1 MIDDPHPSDH
11 EDALEDEAPDDHA
24 LEDEAREDEAPEN
37 EALAEAYNRGL
48 DLQKAGDFEGA
59 EAAFREALALD
70 PNDSGGVSIRLA
82 AIGADLAPEK
92 MPDAY
97 VATLFDQH
105 ADVFDE
111 ILVDE
116 LGYCVPLLLRDLI
129 GRLSIGPFSRLLD
142 LGCGTGLTG
151 MSLADCSVH
160 RTGVDLSECIVE
172 IAYDREVYDDLYVG
186 EAVEFLKDFEEED
199 GTRPHWDLIAATD
212 VFPYL
217 GAVEPFLEG
226 AADRLNTK
234 GYLAFSTETLPDE
247 VLDGRSYMVGPNN
260 RFAQGEGYIQAVLQ
274 AAGFDLLAM
283 DPITVRLEAGEPV
296 PGHLVMAQLR

>member
-1 MIDDPHPSDH
+1 MTDNDHLSEH
-11 EDALEDEAPDDHA
+11 EDD
-24 LEDEAREDEAPEN
+24 PEN

-48 DLQKAGDFEGA
+48 ELQKVGDVKGA
-59 EAAFREALALD
+59 EKAFREALALD
-70 PNDSGGVSIRLA
+70 PDDSGGVSIRLA
-82 AIGADLAPEK
+82 AIGADQAPEK

-129 GRLSIGPFSRLLD
+129 QRLQIGPFSRLLD

-172 IAYDREVYDDLYVG
+172 IAYDREVYNDLYVG
-186 EAVEFLKDFEEED
+186 EAVEFLKEFEEED
-199 GTRPHWDLIAATD
+199 GTRPKWDLIAATD

-217 GAVEPFLEG
+217 GAVEPFLAG

-247 VLDGRSYMVGPNN
+247 VLNGRSYMVGPNN
-260 RFAQGEGYIQAVLQ
+260 RFGQGEGYICAALE

-283 DPITVRLEAGEPV
+283 DPITVRLEAGDPV

>member
-1 MIDDPHPSDH
+1 MIDDEHPSDQ
-11 EDALEDEAPDDHA
+11 EDDT
-24 LEDEAREDEAPEN
+24 EN

-48 DLQKAGDFEGA
+48 ELQKAGDFKGA
-59 EAAFREALALD
+59 EAAFREALVLD
-70 PNDSGGVSIRLA
+70 PDDSGGVSVRLA
-82 AIGADLAPEK
+82 AMGAETSPEK

-116 LGYCVPLLLRDLI
+116 LGYCVPLLVRDLI
-129 GRLSIGPFSRLLD
+129 AKLEIGPFARVLD

-151 MSLADCSVH
+151 MALADCSVH
-160 RTGVDLSECIVE
+160 RTGVDLSERIVE
-172 IAYDREVYDDLYVG
+172 LAYDREVYEDLYVG

-199 GTRPHWDLIAATD
+199 GTRPGWDLIAATD

-226 AADRLNTK
+226 AADRLTPR
-234 GYLAFSTETLPDE
+234 GYLAFSTETLSDA
-247 VLDGRSYMVGPNN
+247 LLQGRPYMVGPNN
-260 RFAQGEGYIQAVLQ
+260 RFAQSEDYVRTALDK
-274 AAGFDLLAM
+274 AGFDILTM
-283 DPITVRLEAGEPV
+283 DPITVRQEAGDPV
-296 PGHLVMAQLR
+296 PGHLVMAQMR